1 MAAVGGRRPQ
11 TTRAATKNEPA
22 TSAKAIDRSPRRLRL
37 LLEVHDASLHQSVL
51 HAASRIGIAVAHGNG
66 GRPLRIAPLGTIAHA
81 LRVEAIRELGD
92 SFTLA
97 SDASRRARRVLAPLT
112 RDRRAGAALLR
123 EVDGGSVQLVA
134 RGFAPV
140 DLGEPPE
147 AEAAIREARARGA
160 TTDETKPEI
169 VLPEGAEQRARAI
182 VFGPSRTLSEPSSRR
197 VLEAFGLASP
207 PWRLAE
213 DAARAA
219 VHART
224 IGYPVDLRV
233 ASPDVSAL
241 DPVPFAAVE
250 LRAPGEVR
258 EGYRGIAREVRR
270 LAPSAR
276 ILGVTVTRHVPTVP
290 RLRLTLDRG
299 SVPPASTDE
308 GEMSIALDDPIGSKL
323 TRPLAFPSPTTFEA
337 AASALARFEG
347 RNALPEASSPR
358 GKALIE
364 LLLRV
369 ARVGLVLS
377 DALVRAE
384 LSPVT
389 PMLDDVGWL
398 IGGARLQVR
407 GVDVTA

>member
-1 MAAVGGRRPQ
+1 MAGVGGRK
-11 TTRAATKNEPA
+11 THGARAVTKADPA
-22 TSAKAIDRSPRRLRL
+22 ASAKAIDRPPRPLRL
-37 LLEVHDASLHQSVL
+37 LLEVHDATLHEAVL
-51 HAASRIGIAVAHGNG
+51 QAGARIGVDVALGDG
-66 GRPLRIAPLGTIAHA
+66 GRPLRLAPLGTIAHA

-92 SFTLA
+92 SFTLS
-97 SDASRRARRVLAPLT
+97 SDASRRARRVLNPLT
-112 RDRRAGAALLR
+112 RERRAGAALLR
-123 EVDGGSVQLVA
+123 EVDGGRVQLVA
-134 RGFAPV
+134 RGCSPI

-160 TTDETKPEI
+160 ATTNATPEI
-169 VLPEGAEQRARAI
+169 VLPEGAEERARAI

-197 VLEAFGLASP
+197 VLEAFGLPSP

-219 VHART
+219 AHART
-224 IGYPVDLRV
+224 IGYPIDLRV

-276 ILGVTVTRHVPTVP
+276 ILGVTVTRHVPTMP
-290 RLRLTLDRG
+290 RLRLTLDRTQ
-299 SVPPASTDE
+299 AD
-308 GEMSIALDDPIGSKL
+308 GEMTIALDDPIGSKL
-323 TRPLAFPSPTTFEA
+323 TRPLAFPPPSTFDGA
-337 AASALARFEG
+337 AATLARFEG
-347 RNALPEASSPR
+347 RNALPETSSPR

-364 LLLRV
+364 LLLRI

-384 LSPVT
+384 LAPVT
-389 PMLDDVGWL
+389 PMLDEVGWL